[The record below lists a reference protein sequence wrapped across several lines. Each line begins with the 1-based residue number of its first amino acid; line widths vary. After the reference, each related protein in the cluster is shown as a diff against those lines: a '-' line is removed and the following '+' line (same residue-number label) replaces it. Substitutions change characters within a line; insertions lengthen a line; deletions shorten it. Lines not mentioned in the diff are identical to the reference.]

1 VTAHRPLPPEPCRPA
16 PHPIST
22 GECSAAALRIAA
34 LTDAESWQVLHYL
47 AGLSPQAVDMAITA
61 IKALRPHREAE

>member
-1 VTAHRPLPPEPCRPA
+1 MPGSDMTARAAPPPHR
-16 PHPIST
+16 IST
-22 GECSAAALRIAA
+22 GESQAVALRIAA

-61 IKALRPHREAE
+61 VKVLQLHREAE

>member
-1 VTAHRPLPPEPCRPA
+1 MPGSDMAARAAPP
-16 PHPIST
+16 PHLIST
-22 GECSAAALRIAA
+22 GESRAVALRIAA

-61 IKALRPHREAE
+61 IKALQLHREAE

>member
-1 VTAHRPLPPEPCRPA
+1 MPGSDMTARSA
-16 PHPIST
+16 PSPHLISID
-22 GECSAAALRIAA
+22 ESRALALRIAA

-61 IKALRPHREAE
+61 IKALQLHQEAK